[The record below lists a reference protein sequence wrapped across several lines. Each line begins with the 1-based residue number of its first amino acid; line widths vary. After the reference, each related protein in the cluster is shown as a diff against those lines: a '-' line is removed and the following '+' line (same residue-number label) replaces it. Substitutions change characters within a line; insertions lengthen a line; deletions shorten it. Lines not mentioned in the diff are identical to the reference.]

1 MHCRQAFFLSFT
13 RLPQLGSTILILLF
27 ACLSL
32 QAQKSDKD
40 SIQEEI
46 VKLQKR
52 PGFSVK
58 DTLYIDLLNELGKAQ
73 RFYHSD
79 SLLSLSKQALDYSQS
94 IAYKKGESYAL
105 IGLGGYFSDKGE
117 HEKAIKYYSKALKIG
132 QSTKKPDIAL
142 SAKNNLAG
150 EFSYQ
155 GDYAKALTHYLEGID
170 MAKSFDADLML
181 SVMNENVANLY
192 SAQKDYEQALVFYKK
207 VKKINEKIGDEVIS
221 AESMSNIASIYADMG
236 QLDYAMFNANA
247 SIAIFEKHQV
257 MDWLAYAYETK
268 GKTYLKDRKYKWALY
283 WYNQSEM
290 LHKKLED
297 DRGKIDLYNGMA
309 EAHYGLEHFDLS
321 EEYALTALDISNR
334 IKFKEGQQK
343 CAATLYKVN
352 KHKKD
357 FASALKYHE
366 IYQSLTDTLTRAEN
380 RTSLN
385 MFKNKLEHDRQK
397 TALIQE
403 NERQLAAQRNYVY
416 AAMVILLIFIVVT
429 LLMKRSEKIQKKLN
443 RALQEKTEDLQK
455 REIELNEI
463 NRTKDRL
470 FSIIGHDLR
479 GPIGAFQSL
488 LKMFKE
494 GEIGQSE
501 FMEFIPKF
509 RHDIDHISFTLNN
522 LLSWGQT
529 QMNGAVTK
537 PSAFALESIVE
548 DNINLLS
555 ETAETKGIR
564 LINHLSPNTMAWSD
578 ENQIDIVV
586 RNLISNAL
594 KFTPKDGMVTISS
607 LEKNNHWQIM
617 IRDTG
622 IGMDQ
627 ETINK
632 LFSQNANVTTYGTNN
647 EKGTGLGLPL
657 CKEMVEK
664 NNGRIWVNSLRRKGS
679 TFHFT
684 VPKYK
689 KKKNKPMK
697 SDRLNQVA

>member
-1 MHCRQAFFLSFT
+1 MYRCQALFIHLPKPVRFGCALLLLLLSN
-13 RLPQLGSTILILLF
+13 
-27 ACLSL
+27 ASL
-32 QAQKSDKD
+32 QAQKSNKD
-40 SIQEEI
+40 SLHIEI
-46 VKLQKR
+46 DKLRKT

-58 DTLYIDLLNELGKAQ
+58 DTTYIDLLNELGKTQ
-73 RFYHSD
+73 RFFSSD
-79 SLLSLSKQALDYSQS
+79 SLMTLSKLALKYSQS
-94 IAYKKGESYAL
+94 IDYKKGESHAL
-105 IGLGGYFSDKGE
+105 MGMGGYYSDKGE
-117 HEKAIKYYSKALKIG
+117 HERAIDHYSKALDIG
-132 QSTKKPDIAL
+132 LSINNPELTL

-150 EFSYQ
+150 EFSYK

-170 MAKSFDADLML
+170 MAKALNADLML
-181 SVMNENVANLY
+181 SIMNENVANLY
-192 SAQKDYEQALVFYKK
+192 SAQKDYEQALIFYKK
-207 VKKINEKIGDEVIS
+207 VKKINENIGDEVIS

-236 QLDYAMFNANA
+236 ELDYAMFNVNN
-247 SIAIFEKHQV
+247 SIAIFEKHRV

-268 GKTYLKDRKYKWALY
+268 GKTYLKDNKYKWALY

-290 LHKKLED
+290 LHKKLQD

-309 EAHYGLEHFDLS
+309 EAHFGLEHYNLA
-321 EEYALTALDISNR
+321 EKYALEALEISNR
-334 IKFKEGQQK
+334 IHFKEGQQK

-352 KHKKD
+352 KNKKD

-397 TALIQE
+397 MALIQE
-403 NERQLAAQRNYVY
+403 NEKQLAAQRNYVY
-416 AAMVILLIFIVVT
+416 AALAILLVFVIIT

-443 RALQEKTEDLQK
+443 KKLQEKTEDLEK
-455 REIELNEI
+455 REVELREI
-463 NRTKDRL
+463 NSTKDRL

-494 GEIGQSE
+494 GEIGQNE

-537 PSAFALESIVE
+537 PSVVALESIVE

-555 ETAETKGIR
+555 ETAENKGIR
-564 LINHLSPNTMAWSD
+564 LINHLNPDTMAWSD

-594 KFTPKDGMVTISS
+594 KFTPQNGMVTISS
-607 LEKNNHWQIM
+607 LEKNDHWQIS

-632 LFSQNANVTTYGTNN
+632 LFAQNANITTYGTNN

-689 KKKNKPMK
+689 KNRNKPMK